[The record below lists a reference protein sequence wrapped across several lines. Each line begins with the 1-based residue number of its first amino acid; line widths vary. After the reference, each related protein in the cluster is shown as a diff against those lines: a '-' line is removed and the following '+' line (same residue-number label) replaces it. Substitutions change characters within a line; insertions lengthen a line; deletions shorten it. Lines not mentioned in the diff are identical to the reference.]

1 MLRLIGCAAG
11 LLLTGGFCLVLLILL
26 PLLAVMPTL
35 ADGTPGTSEQG
46 GWITPG
52 ALSSVVASAQTLQQH
67 VSGPL
72 ANQYDATDP
81 VLVRARQYWASTC
94 TVGGEL
100 CPEAQSGNL
109 QCVLFVSAAFALA
122 GDPLPALGNAV
133 DFWALYQGRAG
144 WSQIGA
150 TASPQAARGLPRP
163 GDLMVWAGGEHLE
176 NGQSVAYGHIALVVR
191 VVRPAQGHDGAITV
205 AQANAPGNQLA
216 HRDLP
221 GNFYTLPLHA
231 DLSVPGWSAFTTASG
246 VAYGSYTVLG
256 YLRQATPKLLLPT
269 GLPHNNAA
277 VEMAQQAALSTGINV
292 VLFLRQIN
300 RESGFD
306 PKARSVAGAQGI
318 AQLLPTTAKTLGVDP
333 WKPQEALT
341 GAARLMAQYHQ
352 RYGGDDAKA
361 LAAYNAGVG
370 TVDQAMQRCGLAWA
384 ACVPEETRQYLQ
396 AIL

>member
-11 LLLTGGFCLVLLILL
+11 LLLTGGFCLVMLLLL
-26 PLLAVMPTL
+26 PLLAVLPTL
-35 ADGTPGTSEQG
+35 SGGTPGASGQG

-67 VSGPL
+67 VYGPL

-81 VLVRARQYWASTC
+81 VFVRARAYWMQTC
-94 TVGGEL
+94 TVGGKL

-133 DFWALYQGRAG
+133 DFWTLYQGRAG
-144 WSQIGA
+144 WHQIGA
-150 TASPQAARGLPRP
+150 TAFPPSARGLPRP
-163 GDLMVWAGGEHLE
+163 GDLMVWEGGAHLE
-176 NGQSVAYGHIALVVR
+176 NGKRVAYGHIAIVVH
-191 VVRPAQGHDGAITV
+191 VVPPTSGHDGSITV
-205 AQANAPGNQLA
+205 AQANAPGNLLTKS
-216 HRDLP
+216 DLP
-221 GNFYTLPLHA
+221 GNFFTLPVHA
-231 DLSVPGWSAFTTASG
+231 DLSVPGWSAFTSASG

-256 YLRQATPKLLLPT
+256 YLRQTTPQLLLPA
-269 GLPHNNAA
+269 GLSGNNPA
-277 VEMAQQAALSTGINV
+277 VEMARQAALSAGINV

-300 RESGFD
+300 QESGFD
-306 PKARSVAGAQGI
+306 PKAYSTAGALGI
-318 AQLLPTTAKTLGVDP
+318 AQLLPATAKMLGVDP
-333 WKPQEALT
+333 FNPQEALT

-370 TVDQAMQRCGLAWA
+370 TVDQAMQHCGLAWA
-384 ACVPEETRQYLQ
+384 ACLPEETRHYLQ

>member
-1 MLRLIGCAAG
+1 
-11 LLLTGGFCLVLLILL
+11 
-26 PLLAVMPTL
+26 
-35 ADGTPGTSEQG
+35 
-46 GWITPG
+46 
-52 ALSSVVASAQTLQQH
+52 VASAQTLQQH
-67 VSGPL
+67 VYGPR

-81 VLVRARQYWASTC
+81 VLVRARAYWMQTC
-94 TVGGEL
+94 TVGGQL

-109 QCVLFVSAAFALA
+109 QCVLFVSAAFALG

-133 DFWALYQGRAG
+133 DFWTLYQGRAG

-176 NGQSVAYGHIALVVR
+176 NGASVAYGHIAIVVR
-191 VVRPAQGHDGAITV
+191 VVPPAQGHDGTITV
-205 AQANAPGNQLA
+205 AQANAPGNLLTES
-216 HRDLP
+216 DLP

-231 DLSVPGWSAFTTASG
+231 DLSVPGWSAFTTTSG

-256 YLRQATPKLLLPT
+256 YLRQATPQLLLPA
-269 GLPHNNAA
+269 GLPQHNQA
-277 VEMAQQAALSTGINV
+277 VEAARQAALSAGINV

-300 RESGFD
+300 QESGFD
-306 PKARSVAGAQGI
+306 PKARSAAGALGI
-318 AQLLPTTAKTLGVDP
+318 AQLLPATAKALGVDP
-333 WKPQEALT
+333 FKPQEALT

-384 ACVPEETRQYLQ
+384 ACTPEETRYYLQ